1 VGVGP
6 RQLVAASDYDE
17 FDRVPDRGVPARV
30 TALTRNGTASG
41 YALPQASDRT
51 FFGAAGRDFI
61 RDTSLSLRSTLTRAI
76 APDWSLRQMVS
87 VFDLNSDFDNTF
99 VSQPS

>member
-1 VGVGP
+1 MPCRRP
-6 RQLVAASDYDE
+6 R
-17 FDRVPDRGVPARV
+17 
-30 TALTRNGTASG
+30 
-41 YALPQASDRT
+41 RT

-99 VSQPS
+99 ASQPT